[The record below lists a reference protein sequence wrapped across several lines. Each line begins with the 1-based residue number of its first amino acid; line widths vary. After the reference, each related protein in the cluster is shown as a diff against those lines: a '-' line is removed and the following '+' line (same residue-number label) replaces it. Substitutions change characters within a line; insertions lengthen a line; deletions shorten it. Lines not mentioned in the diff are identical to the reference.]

1 MRSKDINT
9 IIRTA
14 LSVLLILTSS
24 ILIAQRG
31 QVSRDEWDEGDGG
44 DSSWAGYLITLAIIF
59 GIPWL
64 ISKYLKSK
72 ENKKND

>member
-1 MRSKDINT
+1 MNLFQKI
-9 IIRTA
+9 
-14 LSVLLILTSS
+14 LLLCYSILTSS

-31 QVSRDEWDEGDGG
+31 QVSRDEWDDGDGG
-44 DSSWAGYLITLAIIF
+44 DSSWVGYLITLAIIF

-72 ENKKND
+72 EDVKKND